1 MIILN
6 THKFASGSKYI
17 ITYLPLVFSVWLHCR
32 DIKNWNIIL
41 LMTAM
46 LASDRKS
53 EQRKGNDTKT
63 PENRWIRI
71 DIEGDILFMYEREI
85 GKFGEYG
92 TKKKETKKWI
102 KIHTFKRKYVLS

>member
-41 LMTAM
+41 VMTAM

-53 EQRKGNDTKT
+53 KQRKGNDTKT

-71 DIEGDILFMYEREI
+71 DIEVDILFMYEREI

-92 TKKKETKKWI
+92 TKKKKQRNELRFTLLKENM
-102 KIHTFKRKYVLS
+102 